1 MKWMVRMAALG
12 LALAVLAGAAWAGEI
27 TGKIQKVDQEQKMF
41 VLEDGTQLFAPEGLS
56 LEKLSEGTT
65 VKASY
70 EERDGKNW
78 ATAIEVVSD

>member
-1 MKWMVRMAALG
+1 MRWMVRMAVLA
-12 LALAVLAGAAWAGEI
+12 LALAVLAGAAWAGEV

-41 VLEDGTQLFAPEGLS
+41 VLEDGTQLFTPEGFS
-56 LEKLSEGTT
+56 LEKLREGMG

-78 ATAIEVVSD
+78 ATAIEIVSE

>member
-1 MKWMVRMAALG
+1 MKWMVRMAVVG
-12 LALAVLAGAAWAGEI
+12 LALAVLVGAAWAGEV

-56 LEKLSEGTT
+56 LEKLSEGTK

-78 ATAIEVVSD
+78 ATAIEVVSE